1 MKRMLHVS
9 FGSVTVLNIDTSND
23 TKKLGTVATK
33 TKRDTPLRMGRPY
46 GALTVAAGLRSAA
59 TPGVS
64 SFRLRRRSRGSIH
77 RTASVQHSR
86 HVAATALGNARKGNN
101 EVGDGKWRC
110 RLNLSNLRSRH
121 FYFMDFN
128 FLVANTRVP
137 ASLTLRV
144 SGRPRTDHRFIFPVN
159 TSERM

>member
-1 MKRMLHVS
+1 M
-9 FGSVTVLNIDTSND
+9 
-23 TKKLGTVATK
+23 TKKQGTVATM
-33 TKRDTPLRMGRPY
+33 KRDTPLRMGRPY

-64 SFRLRRRSRGSIH
+64 SFRLRRRSRGSIY

-121 FYFMDFN
+121 LYFMDFN
-128 FLVANTRVP
+128 FLVANTRFP
-137 ASLTLRV
+137 PSLTLRI

-159 TSERM
+159 ASERM